1 MIVDG
6 GRPGNPVQSD
16 KPVVIH
22 RAAGAILIAMLVASA
37 AVACGG
43 IRGGVNDEGRA
54 DANPK
59 FAVAKGELLVVFA
72 SPLTANRERA
82 ILVPIKRHGGAVV
95 KKLLDESALLVS
107 VEDGKRPLLLEGIR
121 KVEEIEFVFPNRLS
135 AQLSD
140 VKRRPDCVFGGVVS
154 VDQIIE
160 KGRSAL
166 KGGAHLLNLSL
177 GIVPLGDVTRD
188 ELLEEKRRWRES
200 LILLVRHVRAADA
213 ILVLA
218 AGNAGVDG
226 DDTVFPPWVQ
236 EADQAAW
243 REHVIV
249 VGASGRDDRPSDF
262 SDKGKI
268 VEIYA
273 PGDDLELPRS
283 RSHEE
288 MMIHVIGLVAP
299 EVELPAVP
307 PAGGE
312 TMMCSGTSFAA
323 AIVSGVVALAR
334 GEGGLP
340 PPFPAAG
347 VKNLLVE
354 TADVGLDGIRIPNA
368 KRLVEAIQR
377 VKASK

>member
-1 MIVDG
+1 M
-6 GRPGNPVQSD
+6 
-16 KPVVIH
+16 VIH
-22 RAAGAILIAMLVASA
+22 RGAGAILIAMLVALA

-43 IRGGVNDEGRA
+43 IRAGVNEEGRA
-54 DANPK
+54 DVNPK

-82 ILVPIKRHGGAVV
+82 ILAAIERHGGAVA

-107 VEDGKRPLLLEGIR
+107 ADDRKQPLLLEEIR
-121 KVEEIEFVFPNRLS
+121 KVEEIEFVFPNRMN

-140 VKRRPDCVFGGVVS
+140 VKRRPDCVFGGVLNL
-154 VDQIIE
+154 DQIIE

-166 KGGAHLLNLSL
+166 KGGAQLLNLSL

-188 ELLEEKRRWRES
+188 EILDAKRRWRES
-200 LILLVRHVRAADA
+200 LIPLVRHVRAADA

-218 AGNAGVDG
+218 AGNTGVDG

-236 EADQAAW
+236 AVDQAAW

-288 MMIHVIGLVAP
+288 MMIRVIGLVAP
-299 EVELPAVP
+299 GAELPAVP
-307 PAGGE
+307 QAGTG
-312 TMMCSGTSFAA
+312 TMTCSGTSFAA

-347 VKNLLVE
+347 VKKLIID
-354 TADVGLDGIRIPNA
+354 TADVGPNGIRIPNA